1 MFGVVPV
8 VPVVLLGLHKASY
21 GRIVG
26 LVVAVLVA
34 VGLLVPSILCNV
46 AGPSPSV
53 TSAPDRVFS

>member
-1 MFGVVPV
+1 MDN
-8 VPVVLLGLHKASY
+8 GLHKAFY

-46 AGPSPSV
+46 AGPSPSA